1 LQDGFSLCRY
11 QGIGFSRAVACFFY
25 VLGLS
30 APADRLSNLGK
41 RIRALRKKNWVQ
53 ADLSTHTNMDREHIS
68 EIENGKKVI
77 NIITLQVLARALDT
91 TMSALLKGL

>member
-1 LQDGFSLCRY
+1 MSTSGKTT
-11 QGIGFSRAVACFFY
+11 
-25 VLGLS
+25 VLS
-30 APADRLSNLGK
+30 VKLGA
-41 RIRALRKKNWVQ
+41 RIRALRKKKEWIQ
-53 ADLSTHTNMDREHIS
+53 ADLAAHTDMDRGHIS